1 MAREISKTGAL
12 TIGLVMVVAVFGCGP
27 PESSPVV
34 ASDAD
39 APAIPVDPTAI
50 RPFTIDVPEE
60 VLVDLHERIAQTRFP
75 DEVGSDWTYGTDL
88 AYLKELLTYWR
99 ETFDWRQHERRLNEF
114 DQYKTQ
120 IDDLD
125 IHFIHQRSPEADA
138 LPLLITHGWPSSIAE
153 FTKIIGPL
161 TDPVAHGGRA
171 EDAFHVVAPS
181 LPGYGFSDKPSEPG
195 FGPERIADVNA
206 ALMARLGY
214 ERYGAQGGDFGSF
227 ISRWLAYKY
236 PSQVVGLHLNYLT
249 GGPPPGEDNPTSLLS
264 PAELARTQQVQA
276 FMSERSGYQAIQGT
290 KPQTLGYSLNDSPAG
305 LASWLLQ
312 IFRWCDCDGDIEAA
326 FTKDELLTDA
336 TIYWVTETITSS
348 TRLYYE
354 VSHAR
359 PSGPLG
365 RVEVPTAAAIFPLDV
380 SMVPRP
386 WAEAHYNITRW
397 TEMARGGHFAALE
410 EPELLVDDLR
420 AFFRD
425 FRASDLSP

>member
-1 MAREISKTGAL
+1 MSARSTGSSRPHEAD
-12 TIGLVMVVAVFGCGP
+12 GLAT
-27 PESSPVV
+27 
-34 ASDAD
+34 
-39 APAIPVDPTAI
+39 PVDPTAI

-75 DEVGSDWTYGTDL
+75 DEIGSDWTYGTDL

-99 ETFDWRQHERRLNEF
+99 DTFDWRQHERRLNEF
-114 DQYKTQ
+114 DQYKTR
-120 IDDLD
+120 IRRPR
-125 IHFIHQRSPEADA
+125 H
-138 LPLLITHGWPSSIAE
+138 PLHPSAV
-153 FTKIIGPL
+153 TG
-161 TDPVAHGGRA
+161 GGRA
-171 EDAFHVVAPS
+171 PAADHARLALVHRRVHQDHWTADRPS
-181 LPGYGFSDKPSEPG
+181 LPRRTRGGCLPRRGAVAAGYGFSDKPSEPG

-227 ISRWLAYKY
+227 ISPWLAYKH
-236 PSQVVGLHLNYLT
+236 PSHVVGLHLNYLT

-264 PAELARTQQVQA
+264 QAELAGMQKIRA

-312 IFRWCDCDGDIEAA
+312 IFRWCDCDGDIESA

-336 TIYWVTETITSS
+336 TIYWATETITSS

-354 VSHAR
+354 VSHTR

-386 WAEAHYNITRW
+386 WAKAHYNITRW
-397 TEMARGGHFAALE
+397 TEMAHGGHFAALE

-420 AFFRD
+420 AFFRAL
-425 FRASDLSP
+425 RAPDLSP

>member
-34 ASDAD
+34 ASEAD
-39 APAIPVDPTAI
+39 AAAIPVDPTAI

-227 ISRWLAYKY
+227 ISRWLAYKI
-236 PSQVVGLHLNYLT
+236 PIARRGSAPQLPHRRAAT
-249 GGPPPGEDNPTSLLS
+249 GGGQPYLALVSGGACADAADSGVHERAERIPGDSGH
-264 PAELARTQQVQA
+264 QA
-276 FMSERSGYQAIQGT
+276 ADAGIQ
-290 KPQTLGYSLNDSPAG
+290 PQ
-305 LASWLLQ
+305 
-312 IFRWCDCDGDIEAA
+312 
-326 FTKDELLTDA
+326 
-336 TIYWVTETITSS
+336 
-348 TRLYYE
+348 
-354 VSHAR
+354 
-359 PSGPLG
+359 
-365 RVEVPTAAAIFPLDV
+365 
-380 SMVPRP
+380 
-386 WAEAHYNITRW
+386 
-397 TEMARGGHFAALE
+397 
-410 EPELLVDDLR
+410 
-420 AFFRD
+420 
-425 FRASDLSP
+425 